1 MPNGSAP
8 TLPSPRLPVQGG
20 DLLLILIV
28 TLGSVR
34 LLVGV
39 LISLAPATGGT
50 PEAGN
55 VLLATMGLL
64 LFQTIIVL
72 ALLRALVIRKYG
84 LSWAAL
90 GLRPA
95 ARHWYRRAVIV
106 AILLLPA
113 VALINAVLIPQLS
126 EEPFHNPQLYAIAAS
141 GFSWPALLAML
152 VMAGVI
158 APFGEELAF
167 RGLLFPWLG
176 ARLGVPAG
184 AVLSA
189 LCFAALHGVVILIP
203 ALTVVGIALAVLYQ
217 RCRSL
222 WPVILAHG
230 AFNSIMIVLLYA
242 ALAAGMKLP

>member
-1 MPNGSAP
+1 MPNGSVP
-8 TLPSPRLPVQGG
+8 NLPSPRLPVQGG

-28 TLGSVR
+28 TLGSAR

-39 LISLAPATGGT
+39 LTSLAPAPGGA
-50 PEAGN
+50 PEAGS

-64 LFQTIIVL
+64 LVQTVVIL

-84 LSWAAL
+84 LIWAAL
-90 GLRPA
+90 GLRPV
-95 ARHWYRRAVIV
+95 ARHWYRRALAV

-113 VALINAVLIPQLS
+113 VALINALLIPQLA
-126 EEPFHNPQLYAIAAS
+126 EEPFRNPQLYVMASS

-203 ALTVVGIALAVLYQ
+203 ALTVVGIALAVLYH
-217 RCRSL
+217 RCQSL

-230 AFNSIMIVLLYA
+230 AFNGIMIVLLYA
-242 ALAAGMKLP
+242 ALAAGVKLP

>member
-39 LISLAPATGGT
+39 LISLAPAPGGA

-64 LFQTIIVL
+64 LFQTAVIL

-84 LSWAAL
+84 LSWADL
-90 GLRPA
+90 GLRPV
-95 ARHWYRRAVIV
+95 ARHWYRRALAV

-113 VALINAVLIPQLS
+113 VAVINAVLIPQLA
-126 EEPFHNPQLYAIAAS
+126 EEPFRNPQLYAIASS
-141 GFSWPALLAML
+141 GFSWPAMLAML

-217 RCRSL
+217 RCQSL

-242 ALAAGMKLP
+242 ALAAGVKLP

>member
-1 MPNGSAP
+1 MSNGSAP
-8 TLPSPRLPVQGG
+8 TPPPPPLPVQGG

-34 LLVGV
+34 LLVEV
-39 LISLAPATGGT
+39 LTGLAPAPGAER
-50 PEAGN
+50 EAGS

-64 LFQTIIVL
+64 LFQTAVIL
-72 ALLRALVIRKYG
+72 ALLWALVIRKYG

-95 ARHWYRRAVIV
+95 ERHWYRRALAV

-113 VALINAVLIPQLS
+113 VALINVVLIPQVA
-126 EEPFHNPQLYAIAAS
+126 EEPFRNPQLYAIAPS

-152 VMAGVI
+152 VMAGLV

-184 AVLSA
+184 ATLSA

-230 AFNSIMIVLLYA
+230 AFNGIMIVLLYA
-242 ALAAGMKLP
+242 ALAAGLKLP